1 MIYDR
6 FSRRRSN
13 KQFNRCSLNAQ
24 DKIKLINQIREE
36 RSANSIVNSQSLI
49 TVHHCSQQNTKLKQ
63 SQDQSLKT
71 VAKQGA

>member
-36 RSANSIVNSQSLI
+36 RSANSVYISSATYRVYVQSLSNPLEI
-49 TVHHCSQQNTKLKQ
+49 FTTLVKFFYNF
-63 SQDQSLKT
+63 
-71 VAKQGA
+71 